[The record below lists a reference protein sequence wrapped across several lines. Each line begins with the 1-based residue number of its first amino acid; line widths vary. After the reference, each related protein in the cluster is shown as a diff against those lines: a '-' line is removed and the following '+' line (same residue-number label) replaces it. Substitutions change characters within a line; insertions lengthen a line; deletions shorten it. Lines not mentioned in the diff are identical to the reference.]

1 MLKKERQSFILRQVN
16 LHNKV
21 LSVDLSQQMDVSE
34 DTIRRDLNEMADQGK
49 LIKVHGGALS
59 RSFHLSIASDN
70 VYALNSKKHIA
81 MKACRLIDD
90 GMFVLTTGGT
100 TIIELAKAL
109 PPELSA
115 TFITVSLPAAYEY
128 IHHPNIEVVFLGDR
142 ISKNAQ
148 ISIGGSV
155 VSRIKG
161 VKADLCFLGIN
172 AIDLEHGITD
182 NDWEVVEV
190 KKAMIES
197 SDRVVSLA
205 ITEKLNTTQRIKVC
219 DITRISTLITELDPD
234 DQILDPYRATGIEI
248 L

>member
-1 MLKKERQSFILRQVN
+1 MLKRERQSFILRQVN

-34 DTIRRDLNEMADQGK
+34 DTIRRDLNEMAEQGK

-59 RSFHLSIASDN
+59 KSFHLSIASDN

-81 MKACRLIDD
+81 MKACQLIKD

-128 IHHPNIEVVFLGDR
+128 IHHPNIEVIFLGDR
-142 ISKNAQ
+142 ISKNSQ

-161 VKADLCFLGIN
+161 IRADLCFLGIN
-172 AIDLEHGITD
+172 AIDLQHGITD

-205 ITEKLNTTQRIKVC
+205 IAEKLDTAQRIKVC
-219 DITRISTLITELDPD
+219 DITRISTLITELDPAD
-234 DQILDPYRATGIEI
+234 EVLKPYRETGIEI